1 VNIQRKYIVIE
12 GNIGAGKTTLVTKIS
27 EQFGGKPIFEQFHD
41 NPFLPKFYKN
51 PERYSFTLE
60 LSFLAARYKQLNA
73 EITSTDLFA
82 SFTIADY
89 YFVKSLIFAKA
100 TLQLDE
106 YNLYR
111 TLFNIIYKQL
121 PVPDIYV
128 YLHKPV
134 EQLLQNIAK
143 RNRDYEKS
151 ITADY
156 LKSIQQNYFDFFKTE
171 TQFPIVIIDTT
182 NIDFVNNKNH
192 YNKILEIL
200 FKRKFNKGINRILLN
215 FL

>member
-1 VNIQRKYIVIE
+1 MNIQHKYIVIE
-12 GNIGAGKTTLVTKIS
+12 GNIGAGKTTLATKIS
-27 EQFGGKPIFEQFHD
+27 EQFGGKLILEQFQD

-60 LSFLAARYKQLNA
+60 LSFLAARYKQLNK
-73 EITSTDLFA
+73 EITSTDLFTK
-82 SFTIADY
+82 FTIADY

-100 TLQLDE
+100 TLQNDE

-111 TLFNIIYKQL
+111 TLFDIIYKQL
-121 PVPDIYV
+121 PVPDIYI
-128 YLHKPV
+128 YLHKSP

-156 LKSIQQNYFDFFKTE
+156 LKSIQQNYFEFFKTE
-171 TQFPIVIIDTT
+171 SRFPVLIVETT
-182 NIDFVNNKNH
+182 DIDFVNNKNH
-192 YNKILEIL
+192 YNKILDII
-200 FKRKFNKGINRILLN
+200 FNKKINKGINRV
-215 FL
+215 FLE